1 MKILVT
7 GNMGYVGPG
16 VVKTL
21 RKDYPDSQIIGYDMG
36 YFAHCLTAC
45 DVLPETRADVQYF
58 GDVRTV
64 DAGVLSG
71 VDAVVHLSAISN
83 DPMGNL
89 YEAVTEEI
97 NYRAS
102 LSLAGLAKQAGVKR
116 FVFASSCSIYGSA
129 DSAPRT
135 ETSDLNPLTM
145 YAKSKVNT
153 ELGLKELADDRFL
166 VTCLRFATAC
176 GMSDRLRLDL
186 VLNDFVAGAMVW
198 QKIDILSDG
207 TPWRPLIHVDDMARA
222 ISWASVREAS
232 AGGAYLSVNA
242 GSDAWNF
249 QVKDLAEIVA
259 GILPG
264 TEISIN
270 KDAQPDKR
278 SYRVDFT
285 RYKQLA
291 PNHQPQ
297 VRIEEAIGEIKSR
310 LESIA
315 FSDADFRNSDLV
327 RLKVLQKLQHK
338 GLLNSDLKWVRV

>member
-1 MKILVT
+1 
-7 GNMGYVGPG
+7 MGYVGPG

-21 RKDYPDSQIIGYDMG
+21 RQDYSGAEIVGYDMG
-36 YFAHCLTAC
+36 YFAHCLSAC
-45 DVLPETRADVQYF
+45 DVLPETRANIQYF
-58 GDVRTV
+58 GDVRHI
-64 DAGVLSG
+64 DPESLKG
-71 VDAVVHLSAISN
+71 VDVVVHLSAISN

-102 LSLAGLAKQAGVKR
+102 LHLAKLAKQAGVGR

-129 DSAPRT
+129 DSEPRT

-153 ELGLKELADDRFL
+153 EVGLQGLADDRFI

-198 QKIDILSDG
+198 KKIDILSDG
-207 TPWRPLIHVDDMARA
+207 TPWRPLIHVNDMARA
-222 ISWASVREAS
+222 ISWASTRESS
-232 AGGAYLSVNA
+232 AGGAFLSVNA

-278 SYRVDFT
+278 SYRVNFA
-285 RYKQLA
+285 RYKELA

-297 VRIEEAIGEIKSR
+297 VRIEDAIDEMKER
-310 LESIA
+310 LETMA
-315 FSDADFRNSDLV
+315 FSDTDFRNSDLI

-338 GLLNSDLKWVRV
+338 GLLNTNLEWVRA